1 MAPAAHVPLVA
12 VRALACTGVP
22 WLRLFFRSAM
32 VGLLKTSP
40 TPPTP
45 ERRLSKPLFPLAAAI
60 LAGARASISGCV
72 NKVEAA
78 GWAPKMAAALPEAGR

>member
-45 ERRLSKPLFPLAAAI
+45 ERRLSKPLLFPLAAAI
-60 LAGARASISGCV
+60 LAGARASISGYV
-72 NKVEAA
+72 NKVE
-78 GWAPKMAAALPEAGR
+78 GRGLGP